1 VRRFNKQEEIMGEH
15 ITLTCKD
22 GAKIGAY
29 LARPAGAPKGAIV
42 VLQEIFGANQ
52 HIRADADKYAAAGYL
67 AIAPA
72 LYDRVEPNVELGY
85 SGDDPK
91 KGMDIRA
98 KTELPK
104 TLMDIEAAMEAVKS
118 AGKIGVVGY
127 CWGGTLVYA
136 AAVNLPGIAAGSSY
150 YGGGVAAMA
159 DQKPK
164 TPVICHFGETDHSIS
179 MEAVEKIK
187 AAQPDMP
194 VYVYPAG
201 HGFNCDERASWHAES
216 ATLARQRTLEFF
228 AKHVG

>member
-1 VRRFNKQEEIMGEH
+1 MGEL

-22 GAKIGAY
+22 GVKIGAY
-29 LARPAGAPKGAIV
+29 VAKPAGTPKGAVV
-42 VLQEIFGANQ
+42 VLQEIFGANH
-52 HIRADADKYAAAGYL
+52 HIRADADKFASEGYL

-91 KGMDIRA
+91 KGMEIRA

-104 TLMDIEAAMEAVKS
+104 TLMDIEAAIDHVKG
-118 AGKIGVVGY
+118 AGKVGIVGY

-136 AAVNLPGIAAGSSY
+136 AAVNVAGLSAASSY
-150 YGGGVAAMA
+150 YGGGVSGMM

-164 TPVICHFGETDHSIS
+164 IPTICHFGETDHSIT
-179 MEAVEKIK
+179 MEAVGKVK

-194 VYVYPAG
+194 VYTYPAG
-201 HGFNCDERASWHAES
+201 HGFHCDERASWHKES
-216 ATLARQRTLEFF
+216 SELARQRTLELF

>member
-1 VRRFNKQEEIMGEH
+1 MGEQ

-22 GAKIGAY
+22 GVKIGAY
-29 LARPAGAPKGAIV
+29 VAKPAGTPKGAVV

-52 HIRADADKYAAAGYL
+52 HIRADTDKYAAAGYL

-91 KGMDIRA
+91 KGMEIRA

-104 TLMDIEAAMEAVKS
+104 TLMDIEAAIDHVKG
-118 AGKIGVVGY
+118 AGKVGIVGY

-136 AAVNLPGIAAGSSY
+136 AAVNLPGLAAASSY
-150 YGGGVAAMA
+150 YGGGVGAMC

-164 TPVICHFGETDHSIS
+164 VPTICHFGETDHSIT
-179 MEAVEKIK
+179 MEVVEKVK
-187 AAQPDMP
+187 KAQPDMP

-201 HGFNCDERASWHAES
+201 HGFNCDERASWHQES
-216 ATLARQRTLEFF
+216 AELARKLTHELF
-228 AKHVG
+228 AKYVG